1 MIDVCKMHDEL
12 KKAKAERDALKAEV
26 EDLRNANLSV
36 RVCGNHTSEIIEEGK
51 CVICEI
57 EELTT
62 RNAGLVAELRRLQSA
77 VGEVDFDIIEKLLAG
92 E

>member
-51 CVICEI
+51 CVICAET
-57 EELTT
+57 LDWW
-62 RNAGLVAELRRLQSA
+62 RNCGDYNQPLA
-77 VGEVDFDIIEKLLAG
+77 KLILIL
-92 E
+92 